1 MSAEATFPFAAVVGM
16 DDMGLALCL
25 SAVAPGIGG
34 VLVRG
39 EKGTAKSTMVRALAD
54 VLPPIDVVDG
64 CRFACDPLAPDP
76 DCPDATRHRSTS
88 HGRPVRLVELP
99 VGASEDRVVGSLHL
113 RELLSSSQ
121 VEFDPGLLAQANR
134 GILYVDEVNLLPDHL
149 VDTLLDS
156 AAMGRARVEREGV
169 SVTHAARF
177 VLVGTMNPEEGEL
190 RPQLL
195 DRFGLAV
202 DVAASRDV
210 ETRVEVV
217 RRRLAFEADPAAFAA
232 RYREEQHELGERIAR
247 AEELLPHVD
256 LTDDVVR
263 LISTICAEFDVDGMR
278 GDLVTARAACAH
290 AAWSGRTHV
299 SAEDV
304 RVAARLAL
312 PHRRRRSPFDDQIGD
327 DLEDIL
333 DQTLGEE
340 PPPPPPEDPTDPAD
354 PDDPT
359 DPDDPDGPGG
369 PDGGG
374 APEDSSGPPGDGPAP
389 ETRPESDAL
398 PDDLPDAEPPAEDR
412 RPPSSAG
419 TGGTRGTRPG
429 NPYRTRLFALP
440 HAGSG
445 VAGRRSSAD
454 VATGRHVRAVH
465 PEDPRGRGIA
475 PTATVLAAVTRHLG
489 DASQSATPPLHATPP
504 AHGTP
509 PLDDG
514 VDGSSA
520 EVGARTGGVAGT
532 AGELRPRRAADVP
545 AVEVRPTDLRRS
557 VRRGKEGNLVV
568 FAVDTSG
575 SMGAAERIRQVKTA
589 CVSLLL
595 DAYQRRDKVAV
606 VTFNRHRATVVLPPT
621 SSVDLAERLLAD
633 VPTGGRTPLAEGLTT
648 AYEVVRRERVR
659 DPHRRALLV
668 VLTDGRASAGGRQ
681 ALSRAHRVA
690 DGLAQDAA
698 RTGAFGCVV
707 VDCESSRAGF
717 RLGLARDLAAHL
729 RAEYVD
735 LPELATS
742 FAPARTA

>member
-1 MSAEATFPFAAVVGM
+1 MSGEVTFPFSAVVGM

-54 VLPPIDVVDG
+54 VLPPIAVVDG
-64 CRFACDPLAPDP
+64 CRFACDPAAPDP
-76 DCPDATRHRSTS
+76 DCPDLDRHRAEV
-88 HGRPVRLVELP
+88 HERPVRLVELP

-113 RELLSSSQ
+113 RELLASSQ
-121 VEFDPGLLAQANR
+121 VEFEPGLLAQANR

-210 ETRVEVV
+210 EVRVEVV
-217 RRRLAFEADPAAFAA
+217 RRRLAFEADPAGFAD
-232 RYREEQHELGERIAR
+232 RYATEQRTLAGRIAR
-247 AEELLPHVD
+247 AEELLPHVE
-256 LTDDVVR
+256 LTDEAVR
-263 LISTICAEFDVDGMR
+263 QISTICAEFDVDGMR
-278 GDLVTARAACAH
+278 GDLVTARTACAH
-290 AAWSGRTHV
+290 AAWCGRTRV
-299 SAEDV
+299 TSEDV

-312 PHRRRRSPFDDQIGD
+312 PHRRRRSPFDDQGGD

-333 DQTLGEE
+333 EETLGEE
-340 PPPPPPEDPTDPAD
+340 PPEPPQG
-354 PDDPT
+354 PDD
-359 DPDDPDGPGG
+359 DGPDDDGPEGGG

-374 APEDSSGPPGDGPAP
+374 APDDAPEPPSDAPAP
-389 ETRPESDAL
+389 ETQPPLEVPPPPTPE
-398 PDDLPDAEPPAEDR
+398 EDER
-412 RPPSSAG
+412 SRPPSPSAG
-419 TGGTRGTRPG
+419 GTQGTRPDR
-429 NPYRTRLFALP
+429 PYRTRLFALP
-440 HAGSG
+440 HSGAG

-454 VATGRHVRAVH
+454 VTTGRHVRAVQ
-465 PEDPRGRGIA
+465 PTDPRGRGLA
-475 PTATVLAAVTRHLG
+475 PTATVLAAVTRQL
-489 DASQSATPPLHATPP
+489 A
-504 AHGTP
+504 
-509 PLDDG
+509 DDG
-514 VDGSSA
+514 DEGPDSPTPTVRQVRSDK
-520 EVGARTGGVAGT
+520 GARTGTEA
-532 AGELRPRRAADVP
+532 RPH
-545 AVEVRPTDLRRS
+545 VEVQVLGRDENSGSRIEVQPADLRRS

-606 VTFNRHRATVVLPPT
+606 VTFAKRRATVVLPPT
-621 SSVDLAERLLAD
+621 SSVDLAQRLLSE

-648 AYEVVRRERVR
+648 AYEVISRERVR

-668 VLTDGRASAGGRQ
+668 VLTDGRASAGGRD
-681 ALSRAHRVA
+681 ALPRAHRVA
-690 DGLAQDAA
+690 DGIADDAA
-698 RTGAFGCVV
+698 RTGAFGSVV

-717 RLGLARDLAAHL
+717 RLGLARELAGHL
-729 RAEYVD
+729 HAEYVD
-735 LPELATS
+735 LPALGGQIL
-742 FAPARTA
+742 PARSA